1 MKKFILIASIFIII
15 IIGIL
20 NKNKLLKKNEV
31 WNIELERISAKV
43 VGDASYTLPN
53 IYNTILSDYSVY
65 FKNPGDKVTFTFQI
79 VNKGTKSA
87 KILDIIKSIPKCSD
101 ETICNNIEYN
111 IMNEDG
117 TKLEKDII
125 LLPNS
130 KKNVKIVI
138 EYPNTIS
145 SKKAIMID
153 NLDIDFLF
161 SKVS

>member
-1 MKKFILIASIFIII
+1 MKKSILIASIFIII

-31 WNIELERISAKV
+31 WHIELEKISAKV